1 MKSVKL
7 SSLHTCPIR
16 KRYVHSIFFVFLLLA
31 ATCLVADAKPE
42 WKSIKLKNGL
52 EVIVIENRSVPLVTI
67 EIAVKNGAY
76 TEPPEYNGLSHLYEH
91 MFFKSNQRSKDEGY
105 LDKVED
111 LGMMQNAQTREEVV
125 TYYTTSVKS
134 GLREAMML
142 MKDSIRYPLFDKGEL
157 DAEIQVVLDELS
169 RQLSSPFYYLN
180 RSIDDKLWYKYPS
193 RKNPGGSRE
202 TVARATPEMMRTIQG
217 KYYHP
222 NNAALVASGDVNAA
236 EVFRL
241 AQEIFGDWPRAAD
254 PFVANPIPR
263 HPVLETDSAI
273 IVNQPVQAVTLQIS
287 YHGPSTDI
295 DEPAT
300 YTADVFSFILNQ
312 PDSKFSRAL
321 IDSGLTTGTGI
332 NYYTQKNVGPI
343 SIVAQTTPDKVKAAL
358 DGINAEIEKFDSP
371 DYITDEQLESAKTLL
386 EVNETYDREKP
397 SEYAHTVSF
406 WWASSGLDY
415 YSRYVE
421 QVKAVTRADIRCYVD
436 KYIKNRPRV
445 IGVMISQ
452 QDQARVGLKQE
463 DLLKRTGAVTKLKVE
478 PACPAIGAEK
488 AVPAKAAPTKTPV
501 RPASTTRR
509 KAA

>member
-1 MKSVKL
+1 
-7 SSLHTCPIR
+7 
-16 KRYVHSIFFVFLLLA
+16 
-31 ATCLVADAKPE
+31 
-42 WKSIKLKNGL
+42 
-52 EVIVIENRSVPLVTI
+52 
-67 EIAVKNGAY
+67 
-76 TEPPEYNGLSHLYEH
+76 
-91 MFFKSNQRSKDEGY
+91 
-105 LDKVED
+105 
-111 LGMMQNAQTREEVV
+111 MQNAQTREEVV

-142 MKDSIRYPLFDKGEL
+142 MKDSIRYPAFDKGEL

-180 RSIDDKLWYKYPS
+180 KSIDDRLWYKYQS

-202 TVARATPEMMRTIQG
+202 TVASATPEMMRTIQR

-222 NNAALVASGDVNAA
+222 NNTALVASGDVNAA

-254 PFVANPIPR
+254 PFVANAVPR
-263 HPVLETDSAI
+263 HPVLEADSAI

-312 PDSKFSRAL
+312 PDSRFSRAL
-321 IDSGLTTGTGI
+321 IDSGLTTGSGI

-358 DGINAEIEKFDSP
+358 DAINGEIEKFDSP
-371 DYITDEQLESAKTLL
+371 DYITDGQLESAKTLL
-386 EVNETYDREKP
+386 EVNEIYDREKP

-421 QVKAVTRADIRCYVD
+421 QVKAVTRADIKCYVD

-445 IGVMISQ
+445 IGVMISA

-463 DLLKRTGAVTKLKVE
+463 DLLKRNGVVTKLKVE
-478 PACPAIGAEK
+478 PACPAIGVEK
-488 AVPAKAAPTKTPV
+488 TVPAKAAPAKTTQPAATTKK
-501 RPASTTRR
+501 